1 MIDITR
7 PGKNVLTLETPVMC
21 AAGVMGY
28 GDSYSK
34 LIHLDKLGAVV
45 THPLSH
51 HEWYPAHGTRVV
63 PLDAGVLIHSGYP
76 NPGFSRGVREY
87 RGLWGKMPIP
97 VIVHLIATT
106 PEEIRSCMRT
116 ADNVDSIA
124 AIELGLQDDL
134 PWDQAEDLV
143 DAAVRNTEKPV
154 IVRLP
159 LYDAFAI
166 AKACTGAGAGAL
178 VVSAPPRGVARDPR
192 SGRLVK
198 GRVYSPTVKPMSL
211 RVVGALA
218 NRIQDVPIIGAG
230 GIHTPQDARDYL
242 EAGAVAVQVDSVV
255 WIKPSMIER
264 IARDLSGNLVTRAT
278 DALPDEWH
286 PDMGDTIAGQR
297 SVPLA
302 PDDAETN

>member
-7 PGKNVLTLETPVMC
+7 PGKNVLTLNTPVMC

-106 PEEIRSCMRT
+106 PDEIRSCMRT

-134 PWDQAEDLV
+134 PWELAEELV
-143 DAAVRNTEKPV
+143 EAAVKNSEKPI

-166 AKACTGAGAGAL
+166 AAACAGAGAGAL

-218 NRIQDVPIIGAG
+218 NRIHNVPIIGAG

-264 IARDLSGNLVTRAT
+264 IARDLSGNLVTRAN
-278 DALPDEWH
+278 DALPDEWD

-297 SVPLA
+297 KPSV
-302 PDDAETN
+302 PDDAETH